1 MSVVPPERV
10 WWTEKIPKEEKTW
23 ITIAIIWGIV
33 MFIMMPLWHVV
44 GKQNPSTESY
54 TTTPAEFM
62 KEADAFIAKYKV
74 GAEKGVAVVEP
85 PAGSDIYMVAQQ
97 WNWYPVLKLKKGAT
111 YRLHLSSLDMLHGFS
126 LYPMSTNF
134 MVVPNYDYVITIT
147 PTETG
152 DYHVVC
158 NEFCGLGHQMMVGKI
173 IVE

>member
-1 MSVVPPERV
+1 
-10 WWTEKIPKEEKTW
+10 
-23 ITIAIIWGIV
+23 
-33 MFIMMPLWHVV
+33 
-44 GKQNPSTESY
+44 
-54 TTTPAEFM
+54 
-62 KEADAFIAKYKV
+62 
-74 GAEKGVAVVEP
+74 
-85 PAGSDIYMVAQQ
+85 
-97 WNWYPVLKLKKGAT
+97 
-111 YRLHLSSLDMLHGFS
+111 MLHGFS